1 MAKNTNLA
9 YAIRNFEQN
18 EAQRKPHIQKLEKT
32 ASVRKPKWI
41 GRSAVCLFYVIALCA
56 ALIYGRVSLSEVNA
70 ELQEKQAEYKVLD
83 SEYTR
88 LSTAVNSV
96 VSLSNIEEKAK
107 ELGMTELKPSQIE
120 YIRLERE
127 DKVELS
133 EEKDT
138 ILTKLGGL
146 FDKMKEYIFG

>member
-1 MAKNTNLA
+1 M
-9 YAIRNFEQN
+9 
-18 EAQRKPHIQKLEKT
+18 
-32 ASVRKPKWI
+32 
-41 GRSAVCLFYVIALCA
+41 
-56 ALIYGRVSLSEVNA
+56 
-70 ELQEKQAEYKVLD
+70 LD

-96 VSLSNIEEKAK
+96 VSLSNIEEKAL

-133 EEKDT
+133 AEKET
-138 ILTKLGGL
+138 ILSKLSGL
-146 FDKMKEYIFG
+146 FDKIKEYIFG

>member
-18 EAQRKPHIQKLEKT
+18 ETQRQPHIQKLEKT
-32 ASVRKPKWI
+32 ASVRKPKWL
-41 GRSAVCLFYVIALCA
+41 GRSAVCLIYVIALCA

-70 ELQEKQAEYKVLD
+70 QLQEKQAEYKVLD

-96 VSLSNIEEKAK
+96 VSLSNIEEKAL

-133 EEKDT
+133 AEKET
-138 ILTKLGGL
+138 ILSKLSGL
-146 FDKMKEYIFG
+146 FDKIKEYIFG

>member
-18 EAQRKPHIQKLEKT
+18 ETQRQPHIQKLEKT
-32 ASVRKPKWI
+32 ASVRKPKWL
-41 GRSAVCLFYVIALCA
+41 GRSAVCLIYVIALCA

-70 ELQEKQAEYKVLD
+70 QLQEKQAEYKVLD

-96 VSLSNIEEKAK
+96 VSLSNIEEKAL
-107 ELGMTELKPSQIE
+107 ELPSQIE

-133 EEKDT
+133 AEKET
-138 ILTKLGGL
+138 ILSKLSGL
-146 FDKMKEYIFG
+146 FDKIKEYIFG